1 MPINK
6 KKIDN
11 IFIIF
16 LISHLFIWTLV
27 PSITNQNLPLDTIE
41 ALAWGSNLDWGF
53 NKHPPMSA
61 ALVEIF
67 YQIFGANDWAYY
79 LLSQLCVVFSFF
91 IIWKLSKDFF
101 DDNILSLLSVLLLE
115 GIYFFNYTTPEF
127 NVYVTELPFWSLSI
141 FFCWKALRTNFIRH
155 WILFGSFAAFGVL
168 SHYLFFYLLLS
179 LSLLF
184 LNYLIKKE
192 TNFKLFISL
201 IPFIIILLPHFLW
214 LIENDFVTVFYG
226 LHRTGGNEKIILD
239 HISHPLIFIGKQ
251 AGILIPFFLM
261 ISFLVKKFKV
271 NFYLKD
277 DKMLFLTVI
286 SFLPIALVFLTSLIM
301 GVKIRTMWMTP
312 FYLFFGITA
321 IYILKSQINLD
332 KLKKFNTTFLILFFL
347 SPATYAFV
355 SISQTDKRTD
365 YPGREEAQKAENF
378 YLNQTQVM
386 GDLSFVKGNEW
397 DAGNISYHLEV
408 RPKWIYNP
416 GSIFLCNKN
425 LECIKYK

>member
-61 ALVEIF
+61 VLVEIF

-141 FFCWKALRTNFIRH
+141 FFCWKALRTNFVRH

-239 HISHPLIFIGKQ
+239 HISHSLLFIGKQ

-277 DKMLFLTVI
+277 DKMLFLIVI
-286 SFLPIALVFLTSLIM
+286 SFLPIVLVFLTSLIM

-332 KLKKFNTTFLILFFL
+332 KLKKFNITFLILFFL

-365 YPGREEAQKAENF
+365 YPGKEEAQKAENF
-378 YLNQTQVM
+378 YINQAQVM

>member
-61 ALVEIF
+61 VLVEIF
-67 YQIFGANDWAYY
+67 YQIFGANDWSYY

-184 LNYLIKKE
+184 LYKIIKQE

-277 DKMLFLTVI
+277 DKMFFLVVI

-301 GVKIRTMWMTP
+301 GAKIRTMWMTP

-332 KLKKFNTTFLILFFL
+332 KLKKFNITFLILFFL

-355 SISQTDKRTD
+355 STSQTDKRTD
-365 YPGREEAQKAENF
+365 YPGKEEAQKAENF
-378 YLNQTQVM
+378 YINQAQVM

>member
-61 ALVEIF
+61 VLVEIF

-101 DDNILSLLSVLLLE
+101 DYNILSLLSVLLLE

-141 FFCWKALRTNFIRH
+141 FFCWKALRTNFVRH

-239 HISHPLIFIGKQ
+239 HISHPLIFISKQ

-261 ISFLVKKFKV
+261 VSFLVKKFKV

-277 DKMLFLTVI
+277 DKMLFLVVI
-286 SFLPIALVFLTSLIM
+286 SFLPISLVFLTSLIM

-332 KLKKFNTTFLILFFL
+332 KLKKFNITFLILFFL

-365 YPGREEAQKAENF
+365 YPGKEEAQKAENF